1 MCDMHFVYGLA
12 NGNAYEARRIY
23 EDRFPNRAIPH
34 SQMFIRLHQRLSE
47 NGSFKKLTGNNERPR
62 TVATV
67 EAEEAVLNQIEEDPT
82 TSTRKIAEAVNISQ
96 STVSR
101 ILKRE
106 LLYPY
111 HLQRVQAL
119 LPGDFPKRLT
129 FCQWLQEK
137 IGENP
142 HFLARTLFTDE
153 ANFSKNAIMN
163 FHNNHIWAYE
173 NPHGIIE
180 SRHQQ
185 QFSVNVWVGIIADN
199 LIGPFFARTI
209 NWGCLSAFSRR
220 ESACIVRISPDWAE
234 ISNEFYARWCSSA
247 L

>member
-1 MCDMHFVYGLA
+1 MHFMYGLA

-67 EAEEAVLNQIEEDPT
+67 EAEEAVLKQIKEDPT

-111 HLQRVQAL
+111 RLQRVQAL
-119 LPGDFPKRLT
+119 LSMVTRKDRRKSS
-129 FCQWLQEK
+129 
-137 IGENP
+137 
-142 HFLARTLFTDE
+142 FLG
-153 ANFSKNAIMN
+153 KN
-163 FHNNHIWAYE
+163 
-173 NPHGIIE
+173 
-180 SRHQQ
+180 
-185 QFSVNVWVGIIADN
+185 
-199 LIGPFFARTI
+199 TI
-209 NWGCLSAFSRR
+209 HR
-220 ESACIVRISPDWAE
+220 
-234 ISNEFYARWCSSA
+234 
-247 L
+247 